1 MQEVTIAYGMTETSP
16 VSTQTSRDDPI
27 ERRVSTVGR
36 VQPHVEIRIIDA
48 DGATESKAVKAHAL
62 EMFEKARN
70 DWTASGGELIS
81 LPPEE
86 QASMLKTLASV
97 GDDVS
102 KTKPQLGEAYKV
114 VTSAA
119 QRAH

>member
-1 MQEVTIAYGMTETSP
+1 
-16 VSTQTSRDDPI
+16 
-27 ERRVSTVGR
+27 
-36 VQPHVEIRIIDA
+36 
-48 DGATESKAVKAHAL
+48 
-62 EMFEKARN
+62 
-70 DWTASGGELIS
+70 LIS
-81 LPPEE
+81 LPPDE

-102 KTKPQLGEAYKV
+102 KTKPQLSEAYKV

>member
-1 MQEVTIAYGMTETSP
+1 
-16 VSTQTSRDDPI
+16 
-27 ERRVSTVGR
+27 
-36 VQPHVEIRIIDA
+36 
-48 DGATESKAVKAHAL
+48 
-62 EMFEKARN
+62 MFEKARN

-102 KTKPQLGEAYKV
+102 KTKPQLSEAYKV